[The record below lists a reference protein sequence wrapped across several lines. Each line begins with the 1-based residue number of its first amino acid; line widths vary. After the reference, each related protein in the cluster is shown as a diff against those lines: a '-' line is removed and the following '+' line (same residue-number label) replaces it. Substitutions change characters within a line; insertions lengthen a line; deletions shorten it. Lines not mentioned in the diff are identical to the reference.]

1 MGDVMKSL
9 VVYYSRSGKTED
21 IARIIAKKLSSEI
34 EEIDDHKNRK
44 GLLGFINSGNEAYL
58 QRTIPIKK
66 LKKDPAQYE
75 LLIVG
80 TPIWAGNM
88 STPILS
94 FFKEYKEKINK
105 FAFFATCLG
114 SDLNKILLYIE
125 HIIPQKPIAV
135 MSINYQAFKRQYHV
149 KMVEEFINSIK
160 EDVKGW

>member
-21 IARIIAKKLSSEI
+21 IAGIIAKKLGSEI

-44 GLLGFINSGNEAYL
+44 GLLGFISSGNEAYL
-58 QRTIPIKK
+58 QKAIPIEK

-75 LLIVG
+75 LTIVG

-94 FFKEYKEKINK
+94 FLKEYKEKINK
-105 FAFFATCLG
+105 FAL
-114 SDLNKILLYIE
+114 
-125 HIIPQKPIAV
+125 
-135 MSINYQAFKRQYHV
+135 
-149 KMVEEFINSIK
+149 
-160 EDVKGW
+160 

>member
-1 MGDVMKSL
+1 MREIMKSL
-9 VVYYSRSGKTED
+9 VVYYSRSGKTKD
-21 IARIIAKKLSSEI
+21 IAGIISKKLGADI
-34 EEIDDHKNRK
+34 EEIDDYKNRK
-44 GLLGFINSGNEAYL
+44 GLLGFISSGNEAHL
-58 QRTIPIKK
+58 QRTIPIEK

-114 SDLNKILLYIE
+114 SDLSKILLDIE

-149 KMVEEFINSIK
+149 GIVEEFINSIK
-160 EDVKGW
+160 EDVKSW